1 MSDPSLQRLAHLLV
15 HYSTRVAPGDRV
27 LINATTAAEPFVQAL
42 YEEVVRA
49 GGLPHVRLEFAD
61 QEYLLLAHG
70 DDDQVGY
77 VDPYLQREA
86 EEMDVLL
93 RVYPDLNP
101 HALSGVDAERKQLR
115 ARGRGPAREALMR
128 RLSDGSLRAVI
139 APSPSAALAQEA
151 RMSEHEH
158 RAFVLRSCGLDED
171 DPVAWWEAIADRQ
184 QVLCDRLDRVEQL
197 RFVGLD
203 TDLSMDVTG
212 RRWINCCGLVNMP
225 DGEVFTGPIEDSA
238 NGIIR
243 FTYPGIFQG
252 EGIEDIRLTFEA
264 GRVVEATAA
273 QGQELL
279 DRVLETD
286 EGARGIGEI
295 AIGTNAH
302 IQRFTRNMLFDEK
315 MGGTI
320 HLALGAGIPSS
331 GSVNRSAIHWD
342 LLKDMT
348 EGEIIADGEVIYRN
362 GAFVQTSG

>member
-1 MSDPSLQRLAHLLV
+1 
-15 HYSTRVAPGDRV
+15 
-27 LINATTAAEPFVQAL
+27 
-42 YEEVVRA
+42 
-49 GGLPHVRLEFAD
+49 
-61 QEYLLLAHG
+61 
-70 DDDQVGY
+70 
-77 VDPYLQREA
+77 
-86 EEMDVLL
+86 
-93 RVYPDLNP
+93 
-101 HALSGVDAERKQLR
+101 
-115 ARGRGPAREALMR
+115 
-128 RLSDGSLRAVI
+128 
-139 APSPSAALAQEA
+139 
-151 RMSEHEH
+151 
-158 RAFVLRSCGLDED
+158 
-171 DPVAWWEAIADRQ
+171 
-184 QVLCDRLDRVEQL
+184 
-197 RFVGLD
+197 
-203 TDLSMDVTG
+203 
-212 RRWINCCGLVNMP
+212 MP